1 MKIDKDIPVPKS
13 TRARK
18 WPFLDMEIGDSVY
31 FEDEEVNGKAY
42 RAASSTGLRHE
53 RKYISRREDNG
64 LRIWRSE

>member
-18 WPFLDMEIGDSVY
+18 WPFIEMDIGDSV
-31 FEDEEVNGKAY
+31 FFAEEQVNGKAY
-42 RAASSTGLRHE
+42 RAAMSVGRRQH
-53 RKYISRREDNG
+53 RKYVARREDQG

>member
-18 WPFLDMEIGDSVY
+18 WPFIEMDIGDSV
-31 FEDEEVNGKAY
+31 FFAEEQVNGKAY
-42 RAASSTGLRHE
+42 RAAMSVGRRQH
-53 RKYISRREDNG
+53 RKYVARREDEG

>member
-31 FEDEEVNGKAY
+31 FEEEQVNGKGVPSGIEHGFEA
-42 RAASSTGLRHE
+42 
-53 RKYISRREDNG
+53 
-64 LRIWRSE
+64 